1 MHVEFS
7 RLADDLRKAEI
18 KGCSFK
24 PDLIT
29 PMFRENM
36 QTKVLVRLLD
46 RFESEYVFF
55 VSHFFAIMRK
65 KHQDEQRAVAV
76 HTVVPH
82 VSKCETTCMLLS
94 SSESVQKHHVLPHCI
109 EHFLKF

>member
-1 MHVEFS
+1 MAGFQLWELRRLHVEFS

-46 RFESEYVFF
+46 RFESEYVFLF
-55 VSHFFAIMRK
+55 LTFLQSCARSIKTSR
-65 KHQDEQRAVAV
+65 EQWLWQ
-76 HTVVPH
+76 P
-82 VSKCETTCMLLS
+82 
-94 SSESVQKHHVLPHCI
+94 ESGTDGC
-109 EHFLKF
+109 